1 MIPAAVMRVLA
12 TMAMLCGLSLEPV
25 TPVAPEPMP
34 EAMTAGAVLEPEAEL
49 VEMLACGIYQ
59 EAGGD
64 ECSDDTR
71 RKVGD
76 VMLNRV
82 RDKRFPSTLEAVLTA
97 PGQYGRFSKTGI
109 VWPERAGNPGEKYAV
124 ERAYRI
130 AEELLSGQHSELYG
144 QGYVWQAE
152 FEQGVEGFW
161 QDGIYFG
168 R

>member
-1 MIPAAVMRVLA
+1 MIPPVIMQVLA
-12 TMAMLCGLSLEPV
+12 TMALLCSMSLEPV
-25 TPVAPEPMP
+25 LPAPQAPSVSFADSSLP
-34 EAMTAGAVLEPEAEL
+34 EGAETE
-49 VEMLACGIYQ
+49 VEMLACGIYN

-71 RKVGD
+71 RYVGD

-82 RDKRFPSTLEAVLTA
+82 ADSRFPDTLEAVLTA

-109 VWPERAGNPGEKYAV
+109 VWPERAKNPGEKHAV

-144 QGYVWQAE
+144 EGYVWQAE
-152 FEQGVEGFW
+152 FEQGTDGFW
-161 QDGIYFG
+161 QDGLYFG

>member
-1 MIPAAVMRVLA
+1 MIPAPVMHVLA
-12 TMAMLCGLSLEPV
+12 TMALLCSLSLEPV
-25 TPVAPEPMP
+25 MPEPMP
-34 EAMTAGAVLEPEAEL
+34 PAMTAGAVLTAPEPDL

-82 RDKRFPSTLEAVLTA
+82 EDSRFPDTLEAVLTA

-109 VWPERAGNPGEKYAV
+109 VWPERAKNPGEKKRGREGLPDRGGAF
-124 ERAYRI
+124 ERTA
-130 AEELLSGQHSELYG
+130 Q
-144 QGYVWQAE
+144 
-152 FEQGVEGFW
+152 
-161 QDGIYFG
+161 
-168 R
+168 